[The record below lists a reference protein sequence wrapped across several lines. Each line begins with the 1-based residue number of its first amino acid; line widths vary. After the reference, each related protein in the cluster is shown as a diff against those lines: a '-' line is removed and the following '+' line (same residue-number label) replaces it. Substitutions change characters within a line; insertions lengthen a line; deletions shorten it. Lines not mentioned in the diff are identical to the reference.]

1 MSFSRRGSVVG
12 SLTLAVVLSMAS
24 PVVADVT
31 PGPGEPETL
40 TASPMATYQTNGTV
54 WTMEIVNNVLYVGG
68 NFTAVRPSGAA
79 PGTNETPRNRLAAFN
94 ATTGAL
100 LPWAPSA
107 TSKPFTPTGSPDA
120 NCWPAGGGQYE
131 CATVWSIKATPDK
144 RKLVVGGDFQTL
156 DGKVRAGLAAFDA
169 ASGALDST
177 FKPSVSGR
185 IYSVF
190 PTEDGVYVGGG
201 VSKAGGQAR
210 SHLAAFDFPS
220 GILRP
225 WAPAIVKGRSV
236 ASGFGGV
243 RSLVV
248 TDDRTRV
255 IVGGGF
261 DQINGTAVHGLAAV
275 DATSGANAPWQDK
288 LIPEKTA
295 ITSLTLKGGKLY
307 TTGDA
312 LGSVA
317 EGVIAFDPATGNELW
332 TDGCQGAS
340 HSMQEIRGVI
350 YAGSHSHDCGAAVDG
365 FSEQYVGYSSTDRR
379 RYKLRAEVPAED
391 GRARILTWFP
401 DTNDGNGPRAMAT
414 DGDRLWVGGEFTYVD
429 GKPQQ
434 GLTAFGF
441 LSTGGVNHKP
451 ITPAQP
457 VVYSDQAGKV
467 EIVWKATE
475 DPDNRN
481 LEYWLI
487 RDHVTKYPIA
497 KISRSD
503 KPWLKGWMS
512 FTDTNVA
519 PGESH
524 TYDVRAVDPTGTA
537 TAFGSRSPG
546 VTVTVAGS
554 DATAADLPKLE
565 RATAHYPF
573 DAKVGSNFIDLVSSR
588 TAVAGSGTT
597 VTPGLKTGSGAVTLS
612 GASRGAVVESTRQY
626 SPRQLSFEAVF
637 RTATDRGG
645 VLMSLGSDNSTS
657 SSVKANNILYMSNNG
672 RLNFGVRP
680 DAIPTLPWSDPAPS
694 TRVLSTSNSYNDDAW
709 HHVVVTFE
717 PGAGSRIYV
726 DGALV
731 AGDESM
737 NWSRSMNAYLRIGAD
752 TTSDWLGA
760 PSSDWFAGTID
771 GATYY
776 EYPLTNSQVARH
788 AEVLLSAG

>member
-1 MSFSRRGSVVG
+1 MSLFRRVPVVG
-12 SLTLAVVLSMAS
+12 ALALAVVFALTS
-24 PVVADVT
+24 PVMADIT
-31 PGPGEPETL
+31 PGVGEPETL
-40 TASPMATYQTNGTV
+40 TASPMTTYQTNGTV
-54 WTMEIVNNVLYVGG
+54 WTMEIVDNVLYVGG

-79 PGTNETPRNRLAAFN
+79 LGTNETVRNRLAAFD

-100 LPWAPSA
+100 LSWAPSA
-107 TSKPFTPTGSPDA
+107 TSKPFTPTGTPDA
-120 NCWPAGGGQYE
+120 NCWPASGGQYE

-144 RKLVVGGDFQTL
+144 KKLVVGGDFQAL
-156 DGKVRAGLAAFDA
+156 DDKVRAGLAAFDV
-169 ASGALDST
+169 ASGSLDAT

-190 PTEDGVYVGGG
+190 PTEDGVYIGGG
-201 VSKAGGQAR
+201 VSKAGGQPR

-220 GILRP
+220 GNLRS
-225 WAPAIVKGRSV
+225 WAPTIVKGQSV
-236 ASGFGGV
+236 ANGFGGV

-261 DQINGTAVHGLAAV
+261 DQVNGMAVHGLAAV
-275 DATSGANAPWQDK
+275 DATGGANAPWQDN
-288 LIPEKTA
+288 LIPWKTA
-295 ITSLTLKGGKLY
+295 ITSLTLKNGKLY

-312 LGSVA
+312 LGSLA
-317 EGVIAFDPATGNELW
+317 EGVIAFDPATGSELW
-332 TDGCQGAS
+332 TDGCRGAS

-350 YAGSHSHDCGAAVDG
+350 YAGSHSHDCGATVDG
-365 FSEQYVGYSSTDRR
+365 FGEQYAGYASTDRR

-391 GRARILTWFP
+391 GRARILPWFP

-451 ITPAQP
+451 MTPARP
-457 VVYSDQAGKV
+457 LAYSDQAGKV

-497 KISRSD
+497 KVSSSD

-524 TYDVRAVDPTGTA
+524 TYDVRAVDPTGTG
-537 TAFGSRSPG
+537 TAFGNRSPG
-546 VTVTVAGS
+546 ATVTVAGS
-554 DATAADLPKLE
+554 DASASDLPKLE
-565 RATAHYPF
+565 GATAHYSF
-573 DAKVGSNFIDLVSSR
+573 DAKAGSNFVDLVSSR
-588 TAVAGSGTT
+588 TAVAGSRAT
-597 VTPGLKTGSGAVTLS
+597 VTQGLVPGSGAVTLS
-612 GASRGAVVESTRQY
+612 GSSRGAVVESTKQY

-637 RTATDRGG
+637 RTTTNRGG
-645 VLMSLGSDNSTS
+645 VLMSLGSSSSTS
-657 SSVKANNILYMSNNG
+657 SSGKANNILYMSNNG
-672 RLNFGVRP
+672 RLNFGLRP
-680 DAIPTLPWSDPAPS
+680 DESRTLPWSDPVAS
-694 TRVLSTSNSYNDDAW
+694 TRVLSTSASYNDGAW

-717 PGAGSRIYV
+717 PGSGSRIYV

-752 TTSDWLGA
+752 KTSDWLGA
-760 PSSDWFAGTID
+760 PSSDWFAGTVD
-771 GATYY
+771 SATYY
-776 EYPLTNSQVARH
+776 EYPLTEAQVARH
-788 AEVLLSAG
+788 GGVLLTTG